1 MDSPASVQSSKA
13 EIGGESIKVLVRVRP
28 LNQAEL
34 AENNDSVVS
43 ILNDQS
49 LNVTSADGKKSFRC
63 SFDSVLGPTS
73 TQNEVYGVVRSC
85 TESVIEG
92 FNSTIFAYGQTGSGK
107 VRLILI

>member
-1 MDSPASVQSSKA
+1 MDSPANVP
-13 EIGGESIKVLVRVRP
+13 IGRPDGAESIKVLVRVRP
-28 LNQAEL
+28 LNQTEL

-73 TQNEVYGVVRSC
+73 TQSEVYSIVRSC
-85 TESVIEG
+85 TESVIDG

-107 VRLILI
+107 VGHI